1 MQAHDI
7 HPEDIKAE
15 IRKAGATLASLG
27 RSHGL
32 SRQQMSLALHAR
44 VSAKAEKVIADFL
57 QKQPRQ
63 IWPSR
68 YTKTGKRLSL
78 TPAQSDAA

>member
-1 MQAHDI
+1 MQTHDM

-15 IRKAGATLASLG
+15 VRKAGATLASLG
-27 RSHGL
+27 RASGL
-32 SRQQMSLALHAR
+32 SRQQMSLTLHAR

-57 QKQPRQ
+57 QKHPKH

-68 YTKTGKRLSL
+68 YDKTGTRLSL
-78 TPAQSDAA
+78 TPSRGDAA